1 MRGNIHDLH
10 YLAVARE
17 KAADS
22 DCLRRQVGAVIVKHG
37 SLIIAAANG
46 TPTGCI
52 PCNRSGCPRC
62 QSDILSGQ
70 AYDSC
75 ICIHAEQRAIALA
88 ASSGASTA
96 GAKMYVTLRPCL
108 PCLNLCFHAGAAKTL
123 HFLNPGLFIIVDSYA
138 AKAFQ
143 MAHSVNP
150 GYSSRKY
157 LQRME
162 CAQSDIRNYGEPRFQ
177 ELEPGTAMTRIYDK
191 LTFMT
196 GKAHA

>member
-37 SLIIAAANG
+37 SLITAAANG
-46 TPTGCI
+46 TPKGCI

-108 PCLNLCFHAGAAKTL
+108 PCLNLCFHAGISA
-123 HFLNPGLFIIVDSYA
+123 V
-138 AKAFQ
+138 
-143 MAHSVNP
+143 
-150 GYSSRKY
+150 
-157 LQRME
+157 
-162 CAQSDIRNYGEPRFQ
+162 
-177 ELEPGTAMTRIYDK
+177 IYDEETAFDRSVEEAYAEFVEK
-191 LTFMT
+191 TQIHLERM
-196 GKAHA
+196 GDPGV